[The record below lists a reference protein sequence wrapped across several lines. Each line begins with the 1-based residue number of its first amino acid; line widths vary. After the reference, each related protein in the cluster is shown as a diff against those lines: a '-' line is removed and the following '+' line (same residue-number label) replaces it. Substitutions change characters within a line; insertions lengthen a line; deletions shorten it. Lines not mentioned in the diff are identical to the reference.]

1 MNGKDALRKI
11 IDDFLKDDRFDRD
24 IVLLANQMGID
35 VIQLYT
41 KADFV
46 AYTEIDKDKK
56 IIFLNKSRVNDSD
69 LSRFILAYQL
79 AEYVKD
85 DGNDFYSLYE
95 IDKMQ
100 IDCYLLARD
109 IVNRRNKYKKGRV
122 RSRKFN

>member
-1 MNGKDALRKI
+1 MNGKDALRKTV
-11 IDDFLKDDRFDRD
+11 DDFLVDDRFDRD

-79 AEYVKD
+79 AEYVKAD
-85 DGNDFYSLYE
+85 ENDFYSLYE

>member
-1 MNGKDALRKI
+1 M
-11 IDDFLKDDRFDRD
+11 
-24 IVLLANQMGID
+24 
-35 VIQLYT
+35 YT